1 LRYGGDWTSRFDFMS
16 LGLALVLGTAGLP
29 HILSRFYTV
38 PTARA
43 ARRSVL
49 WAIGLIGGFYL
60 MTIVLGFGAA
70 AVVGPEAVRGS
81 NAAGNTAVPLLA
93 LDLGG
98 GVNSTGWTVLFAVV
112 AAIAFAT
119 ILAVVAG
126 ITLASS
132 AAVAH
137 DLYASMRRRRAK
149 PHSEVA
155 VARTASVGIGVVA
168 IALSLLARDLNVAFL
183 VGLAFAVAA
192 SANLPVLLYSL
203 FWRSFTTRGAVWAV
217 YGGLVPALVLVLLSP
232 VVSGSPESLF
242 PGVDFQYFP
251 LQNPGLVSIPLGF
264 LAGWLGTVTS
274 AEPPDEA
281 KHAEIEVRA
290 LTGAGAV

>member
-1 LRYGGDWTSRFDFMS
+1 M
-16 LGLALVLGTAGLP
+16 LGTAGLP

-43 ARRSVL
+43 ARRSVV

-70 AVVGPEAVRGS
+70 ALIGPDAVRAS
-81 NAAGNTAVPLLA
+81 HASGNTAVPLLA

-98 GVNSTGWTVLFAVV
+98 GAGTTGGTVLFAVV
-112 AAIAFAT
+112 AAVAFAT

-132 AAVAH
+132 ASVAH
-137 DLYASMRRRRAK
+137 DLYASLRRPGGK
-149 PHSEVA
+149 PRSEVA
-155 VARTASVGIGVVA
+155 VARVAAVGIGVVA
-168 IALSLLARDLNVAFL
+168 IALGLLARDLNVAFL

-203 FWRSFTTRGAVWAV
+203 FWRGFAARGAVWSSLRQPHPGGGAGAAV
-217 YGGLVPALVLVLLSP
+217 PGGVRQPRLPLPRRGTSSSSRSRTRDWSP
-232 VVSGSPESLF
+232 SRWVSSPDGSARSPPPRSPTR
-242 PGVDFQYFP
+242 PG
-251 LQNPGLVSIPLGF
+251 
-264 LAGWLGTVTS
+264 
-274 AEPPDEA
+274 
-281 KHAEIEVRA
+281 HAETEVRS
-290 LTGAGAV
+290 LTGAGAA